1 MSLTLS
7 RRNVLKA
14 AAAGL
19 AVVGFDPLLRSWV
32 TSVEAAPRMLQL
44 PAFDGTL
51 LTDAATLQ
59 EAADDFGH
67 IIKRTPVAVLRPGS
81 VADVQKLIVFARQNN
96 IKVAMRGQAHSTY
109 GQAQVEAGVVIDS
122 TSFQAIEAILP
133 DRAVVGVGVKWSE
146 LTLAALAQGLTPPVM
161 TDYIELSVGGTI
173 CSGGIG
179 GATHQYGLQA
189 DNVLE
194 LDVVT
199 GTGALVRCSKQQNRD
214 LFDAVRAGLGQ
225 FGIIVR
231 ATVKLIPAETH
242 ARVYLLYY
250 DDLAIFTEDQ
260 IKLMNSKTFDYLEGQ
275 VVPGPDGRWRFL
287 LEAVYFYTPPGQ
299 PNTTPPKRP
308 GQPDPNKQPSGP
320 GGKKKQPDDDK
331 LLKHMRDNRAE
342 AVIADR
348 SYFDFLNRLAA
359 TVAFLK
365 QIGVWT
371 FPHPWIDE
379 FVPSKAVV
387 QHISDVLADLT
398 LADTGQGPIL
408 LYPFRTNQV
417 DLQFFSL
424 PKDPVTF
431 LFSILRTAPPD
442 PAVVQQM
449 VADNRSIYERNRDL
463 GGTRYAIGAI
473 PFTQQDWQRHFG
485 AAWPAMVAAKQRYD
499 PSNVLTPGHEIFP

>member
-1 MSLTLS
+1 
-7 RRNVLKA
+7 
-14 AAAGL
+14 
-19 AVVGFDPLLRSWV
+19 
-32 TSVEAAPRMLQL
+32 MLQL

-81 VADVQKLIVFARQNN
+81 VADVQKLIVFARQNG

-122 TSFQAIEAILP
+122 TTFNTIEAILP
-133 DRAVVGVGVKWSE
+133 DRAVVGAGVLWSH
-146 LTLAALAQGLTPPVM
+146 LTQAALAQGLTPPVM
-161 TDYIELSVGGTI
+161 TDYIELSIGGTI
-173 CSGGIG
+173 SSGGIG
-179 GATHQYGLQA
+179 GATHQYGVQA

-199 GTGALVRCSKQQNRD
+199 GTGELVKCSAKQNRD
-214 LFDAVRAGLGQ
+214 LFNAVRAGLGQ

-231 ATVKLIPAETH
+231 ATVRLIPAETH
-242 ARVYLLYY
+242 ARVFMLYY
-250 DDLAIFTEDQ
+250 DDLETFTEDQ

-275 VVPGPDGRWRFL
+275 VVPGPNGGWRFM
-287 LEAVYFYTPPGQ
+287 LEAVYFYTPQGQ
-299 PNTTPPKRP
+299 LPNATPPKRP
-308 GQPDPNKQPSGP
+308 GDADPQKRPHGP
-320 GGKKKQPDDDK
+320 GGKKDQPDNDK

-342 AVIADR
+342 AVINDQ

-379 FVPSKAVV
+379 FVPGKAVV
-387 QHISDVLADLT
+387 QHVSEVLADLT

-424 PKDPVTF
+424 PKEPVAF

-442 PAVVQQM
+442 PAVVNQM
-449 VADNRSIYERNRDL
+449 VADNLAIYERNREL
-463 GGTRYAIGAI
+463 GGTRYAIGAV
-473 PFTQQDWQRHFG
+473 PFTQQHWQRHFG

-499 PSNVLTPGHEIFP
+499 PGNILAPGHGIFP